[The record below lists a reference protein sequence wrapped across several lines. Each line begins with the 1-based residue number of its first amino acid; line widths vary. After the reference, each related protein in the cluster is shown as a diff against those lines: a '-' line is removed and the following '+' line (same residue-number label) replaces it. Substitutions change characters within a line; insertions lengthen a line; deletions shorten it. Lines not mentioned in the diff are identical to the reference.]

1 MASACSD
8 VARSIRIAARI
19 VARATIGWSGMA
31 TFNRL
36 LGFLRPYR
44 SGVILSFVL
53 AAAAMVASVAIPWL
67 VGRAI
72 DSIRAHDHTALRNY
86 AIAVAAAGAISFVLT
101 VFRRLIAGK
110 VSLGVEYDLRNRVYS
125 HLQTLELGFFA
136 RQQTGQLMSRA
147 TVDLQAVRFFLGYG
161 LVVIAQSALTIPPG
175 ARAMLLLQPGLA
187 LLALAPVP
195 PVIFIAGRYG
205 RRSRPALQEVQQRI

>member
-8 VARSIRIAARI
+8 VARSTRIAARI

-86 AIAVAAAGAISFVLT
+86 AIAVAGC
-101 VFRRLIAGK
+101 R
-110 VSLGVEYDLRNRVYS
+110 
-125 HLQTLELGFFA
+125 
-136 RQQTGQLMSRA
+136 
-147 TVDLQAVRFFLGYG
+147 
-161 LVVIAQSALTIPPG
+161 PG
-175 ARAMLLLQPGLA
+175 SP
-187 LLALAPVP
+187 PVP
-195 PVIFIAGRYG
+195 PLPPLNRGKVAPR
-205 RRSRPALQEVQQRI
+205 LL